1 MINVSDNDGVTYQA
15 QQ

>member
-1 MINVSDNDGVTYQA
+1 MINVFDNDGITSQT

>member
-1 MINVSDNDGVTYQA
+1 MINVSDNDGITSQT